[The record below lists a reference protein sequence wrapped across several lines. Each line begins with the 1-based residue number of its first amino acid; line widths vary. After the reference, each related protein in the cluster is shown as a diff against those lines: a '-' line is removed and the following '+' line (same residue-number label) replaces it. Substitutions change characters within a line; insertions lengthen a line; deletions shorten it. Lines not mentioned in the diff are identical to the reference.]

1 MKEPI
6 PIDENMPDKLKT
18 AINYLN
24 ENNISLTDKID
35 VNKNFDDSDDDM
47 DDEDFD
53 GYISEEDLEDS
64 ETIDDDDEI
73 IEEDEN
79 VDLSDLDSIF

>member
-1 MKEPI
+1 MNEPI
-6 PIDENMPDKLKT
+6 PINDNMPDKLKK

-35 VNKNFDDSDDDM
+35 VEANFDK
-47 DDEDFD
+47 E
-53 GYISEEDLEDS
+53 
-64 ETIDDDDEI
+64 DDDEQDESFDGFI
-73 IEEDEN
+73 SNDDIEDTEFEDDDIYEED